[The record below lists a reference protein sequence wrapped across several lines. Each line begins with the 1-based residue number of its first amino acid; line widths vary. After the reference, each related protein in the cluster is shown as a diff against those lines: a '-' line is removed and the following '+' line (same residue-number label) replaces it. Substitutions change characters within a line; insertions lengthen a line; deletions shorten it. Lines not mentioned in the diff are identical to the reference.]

1 MIQITKDSILGHSSH
16 YPVRNEDW
24 ALAMIKYGSSCL
36 ESTRLMGLANEVDS
50 INLTSSFSKNQ
61 QISYV
66 ELSRGSTGEISKR
79 LAVGDELKKM
89 ERMNERGSMGGDGL
103 RNEIIAVDVRDRE
116 KVNDPM
122 VRDPDKFNEL
132 WK

>member
-1 MIQITKDSILGHSSH
+1 
-16 YPVRNEDW
+16 
-24 ALAMIKYGSSCL
+24 MIKYGSSCL
-36 ESTRLMGLANEVDS
+36 ESTRLMGLANEVDP
-50 INLTSSFSKNQ
+50 INLNPFSFISSSSSASSTNNSKKNQ

-66 ELSRGSTGEISKR
+66 ELSRGSNGLINKR
-79 LAVGDELKKM
+79 LAVGDEMKKI
-89 ERMNERGSMGGDGL
+89 ERMSERGRSGGDGL

-132 WK
+132 SK